1 MTRKALLLG
10 LLVAGTAATANAEVT
25 WEGSKGRL
33 SLGGDVEFDV
43 NAANKQEDSNLY
55 RNDGRN
61 DRWDQTG
68 RLLLD
73 ISGERV
79 ADSGAYAKFKA
90 QPTLATN
97 GGVGSDDAWFA
108 FGRSDVGEMKIGRF
122 EALDLFPL
130 GQDVFVEHSGD
141 TSSGLYTDGSAYLY
155 MAKEARGRAGDAG
168 HVMVSRQLGDVYLEL
183 ATLFGDRSDLF
194 NVVDGARRYHGH
206 ELTKEK
212 DSIVVRPALR
222 WQFGDFSLALG
233 AEHNLVEDA
242 IIDDEG
248 RKVARRTGYG
258 TTFGWQSGVIKANLN
273 AAYLDALNEENLTLG
288 ANVLFDKF
296 GLGYIYGRN
305 KITEAATGYEYLEG
319 TQESNTVYTSYRFDN
334 VLDLDNF
341 DILLGAY
348 WSGFD
353 VAESTTATDRYGAR
367 VRFKYVF

>member
-25 WEGSKGRL
+25 WEGNKGRL
-33 SLGGDVEFDV
+33 SLGGDVEFDINV
-43 NAANKQEDSNLY
+43 ANKQEDSNLY
-55 RNDGRN
+55 RNDGRD

-90 QPTLATN
+90 QPTLGSS

-222 WQFGDFSLALG
+222 WQAGDFSWALG

-242 IIDDEG
+242 IIDAEG

-258 TTFGWQSGVIKANLN
+258 TTFGWQSGLIKANLN

-305 KITEAATGYEYLEG
+305 KIDEAAAGYEYLEG
-319 TQESNTVYTSYRFDN
+319 TQKSNTVYTSYRFDN

-341 DILLGAY
+341 GILLGAY
-348 WSGFD
+348 WSDFD
-353 VAESTTATDRYGAR
+353 VEESTVATDRYGAR

>member
-25 WEGSKGRL
+25 WEGNKGRL
-33 SLGGDVEFDV
+33 SLGGDVEFDI

-55 RNDGRN
+55 MNDGRN

-73 ISGERV
+73 VSGERV

-90 QPTLATN
+90 QPTLGSS

-108 FGRSDVGEMKIGRF
+108 FGRNDVGEMKIGRF

-168 HVMVSRQLGDVYLEL
+168 HVMVSRQLGDLYLEL
-183 ATLFGDRSDLF
+183 ATLFGNRLDLF
-194 NVVDGARRYHGH
+194 NGAQYHGH
-206 ELTKEK
+206 ELTKKK
-212 DSIVVRPALR
+212 DSIVVRPAMR
-222 WQFGDFSLALG
+222 WQLGDFSWALG
-233 AEHNLVEDA
+233 AEHNLVDDA

-288 ANVLFDKF
+288 ANVLFNQF

-305 KITEAATGYEYLEG
+305 KIDEAAAGFEYLEG
-319 TQESNTVYTSYRFDN
+319 TQKSNTVYTSYRFDN

-341 DILLGAY
+341 GILLGAY
-348 WSGFD
+348 WSDFD

>member
-25 WEGSKGRL
+25 WEGNKGRL
-33 SLGGDVEFDV
+33 SLGGDVEFDI

-55 RNDGRN
+55 RNDGRD

-90 QPTLATN
+90 QPTLGSS

-108 FGRSDVGEMKIGRF
+108 FGRDDVGEMKIGRF

-183 ATLFGDRSDLF
+183 ATLFGNRLDLF
-194 NVVDGARRYHGH
+194 NGAQYHGFN
-206 ELTKEK
+206 LTKEK

-222 WQFGDFSLALG
+222 WQLGDFSWALG
-233 AEHNLVEDA
+233 AEHNLIKDA
-242 IIDDEG
+242 IVDERG
-248 RKVARRTGYG
+248 RDVSDRTGYG
-258 TTFGWQSGVIKANLN
+258 TTFGWQSGLIKANLN
-273 AAYLDALNEENLTLG
+273 AAYLDAHREENLTLG

-305 KITEAATGYEYLEG
+305 KIDDVNPASEHASYLVG
-319 TQESNTVYTSYRFDN
+319 TQKSNTVYTSYRFDN

-341 DILLGAY
+341 GILLGAY
-348 WSGFD
+348 WSDFD
-353 VAESTTATDRYGAR
+353 VEESTVATDRYGAR